1 MDSSVRMPAAVK
13 VCFAVLGAWLALY
26 ELHLLVPVP
35 FADAL
40 FGRYVHD
47 ALLLVATG
55 LCALR
60 AFRFPAERLAWGLM
74 AGALLS
80 WSLGEIY
87 YTAVLWTAKTIPVPS
102 PADIGY
108 LGVYPLA
115 FSGLIVLLRTRAKH
129 VSATLW
135 VDGVIAALVV
145 AALGAAVVFQEVLAT
160 VGGRPVSIATNL
172 AYPLGDLLLL
182 GIVATAYTLRRWKP
196 DRGGLLL
203 GLGIAVFWTADSLYL
218 VETAQNTYT
227 QGGFFDVGWWAG
239 ISLIALAAWQPAQP
253 MPTREKRE
261 SLRTIAAPIGFALLG
276 LGLLVYGTL
285 YRVNLLAVAFAT
297 VALLAVIVR
306 LVMTFRERIQT
317 LELTKGEALTDALTG
332 LGNRRHLML
341 ELDRRFSPGAIP
353 RSFYVVLFD
362 LDGFKLYNDRFGHPA
377 GDALLVRLGGH
388 FRTAVEPYGNAYRI
402 GGDEFCA
409 LVDSAESKFESV
421 VRAACTALSEDGDGF
436 EVGTSYGAVYVP
448 TEARSASE
456 ALGVADVRLYEN
468 KQQRRAAPQDHT
480 RVTLLQMLRELH
492 PHLHEHLSEVAD
504 LARAVARHMRLSEEQ
519 IDEVVRAAE
528 LHDVGK
534 MAIPDTILDKPGPLN
549 DQEREFMERHTLLG
563 ERILRTTPA
572 LASIAG
578 LVRSSHERYDGA
590 GYPDGLA
597 AERIPLGARIVFACD
612 AFSAMTSD
620 RPYARRK
627 SASEALEEMQRC
639 AGTQFDPRVV
649 AALRASLSEPTA
661 RDELTSATHSGAIR
675 AGLPV
680 PDRSRP
686 LVSTRARAGAG

>member
-1 MDSSVRMPAAVK
+1 MDSSTRMPRAVK
-13 VCFAVLGAWLALY
+13 LTFAVIGSWMALY
-26 ELHLLVPVP
+26 ELHLLVSVS
-35 FADAL
+35 FANAF

-47 ALLLVATG
+47 AVLLIATG
-55 LCALR
+55 LCAGR
-60 AFRFPAERLAWGLM
+60 AARFREERLAWALI

-115 FSGLIVLLRTRAKH
+115 FSGLIVLLRSRARH

-135 VDGVIAALVV
+135 VDGFIAALVV
-145 AALGAAVVFQEVLAT
+145 AAVGATVVLQEVLAT
-160 VGGRPVSIATNL
+160 VGGRPISIATNL

-182 GIVATAYTLRRWKP
+182 GILATAYTLRRWRP
-196 DRGGLLL
+196 DRGGVLL
-203 GLGIAVFWTADSLYL
+203 GLGIIAFWTADSLYL

-239 ISLIALAAWQPAQP
+239 ITLVALAAWQPSKP
-253 MPTREKRE
+253 VPTREKVE
-261 SLRTIAAPIGFALLG
+261 SLRTIAAPIGFAVLG
-276 LGLLVYGTL
+276 LALLVYATL
-285 YRVNLLAVAFAT
+285 YRINLLAIAFAT
-297 VALLAVIVR
+297 VALLAVLVR
-306 LVMTFRERIQT
+306 LVMTFKERIQT
-317 LELTKGEALTDALTG
+317 LELIKGEALTDALTG
-332 LGNRRHLML
+332 LGNRRHLVL
-341 ELDRRFSPGAIP
+341 ELERRFGAGTAPG
-353 RSFYVVLFD
+353 SFYVVLFD

-377 GDALLVRLGGH
+377 GDALLARLGGH
-388 FRTAVEPYGNAYRI
+388 FRRAVEPYGSAFRI

-421 VRAACTALSEDGDGF
+421 VKAACTALSEDGEGF
-436 EVGTSYGAVYVP
+436 AVGTSYGAVYVP
-448 TEARSASE
+448 TEAASATE
-456 ALGVADVRLYEN
+456 ALGIADARLYEN
-468 KQQRRAAPQDHT
+468 KEHRRAAPQDHT
-480 RVTLLQMLRELH
+480 RATLLQMLRELH
-492 PHLHEHLSEVAD
+492 PDLHDHLSEVAD
-504 LARAVARHMRLSEEQ
+504 LARAVARHMRLSEEE

-534 MAIPDTILDKPGPLN
+534 MAIPDTILDKPGPLS
-549 DQEREFMERHTLLG
+549 DEERAFMERHTLLG

-572 LASIAG
+572 LSSIAT

-597 AERIPLGARIVFACD
+597 GERIPLGSRIVFACD

-627 SASEALEEMQRC
+627 PVSDAIDEMARC
-639 AGTQFDPRVV
+639 AGSQFDPAVV
-649 AALRASLSEPTA
+649 AALRAILG
-661 RDELTSATHSGAIR
+661 RSGR
-675 AGLPV
+675 RHQPAGAKRRVPPV
-680 PDRSRP
+680 PAPARS
-686 LVSTRARAGAG
+686 

>member
-1 MDSSVRMPAAVK
+1 MESSVRMPPAVK
-13 VCFAVLGAWLALY
+13 VVFAVLGAWLALY
-26 ELHLLVPVP
+26 ELHLLVPVSVASP
-35 FADAL
+35 L

-47 ALLLVATG
+47 ALLLLATG

-60 AFRFPAERLAWGLM
+60 AVRFRAERLAWGLI

-115 FSGLIVLLRTRAKH
+115 FSGLILLLRTRARH

-135 VDGVIAALVV
+135 VDGIIAALVV
-145 AALGAAVVFQEVLAT
+145 AAVGAAVVFQEVLAT
-160 VGGRPVSIATNL
+160 VGGQPVSIATNL

-182 GIVATAYTLRRWKP
+182 GIIATAYTLRRWRP
-196 DRGGLLL
+196 DRSGVLL
-203 GLGIAVFWTADSLYL
+203 GLGITVFWTADSLYL
-218 VETAQNTYT
+218 VQTAQNTYT
-227 QGGFFDVGWWAG
+227 QGGYFDVGWWAG
-239 ISLIALAAWQPAQP
+239 ISLIALAAWQPAKP
-253 MPTREKRE
+253 MPTRERRE
-261 SLRTIAAPIGFALLG
+261 SVRTIAAPIGFAIAG
-276 LGLLVYGTL
+276 LALLVYATVH
-285 YRVNLLAVAFAT
+285 RINLLAVAFAT

-306 LVMTFRERIQT
+306 LVMTFRERVQT
-317 LELTKGEALTDALTG
+317 LEQAKGEALTDPLTG

-341 ELDRRFSPGAIP
+341 ELERRFTADVSP

-377 GDALLVRLGGH
+377 GDALLGRLGGH
-388 FRTAVEPYGNAYRI
+388 FQRAIEPYGSAYRI

-436 EVGTSYGAVYVP
+436 AVGTSCGAVYVP
-448 TEARSASE
+448 TEAGSATE
-456 ALGVADVRLYEN
+456 ALGIADVRLYEN
-468 KQQRRAAPQDHT
+468 KEQRRTAPQDHT
-480 RVTLLQMLRELH
+480 RVTLLEMLRELH

-504 LARAVARHMRLSEEQ
+504 LARAVARHMALPEEQ

-534 MAIPDTILDKPGPLN
+534 IAIPDTILDKPGPLN
-549 DQEREFMERHTLLG
+549 DQERAFMERHTLLG
-563 ERILRTTPA
+563 ERILRTAPA
-572 LASIAG
+572 LASIAN

-597 AERIPLGARIVFACD
+597 ADRIPLGARIVFACD

-627 SASEALEEMQRC
+627 PVSEAIEEMRRC
-639 AGTQFDPRVV
+639 AGTQFDPQVV
-649 AALRASLSEPTA
+649 AALRASLREPAQRDQTRRATQSSMPRA
-661 RDELTSATHSGAIR
+661 R
-675 AGLPV
+675 LPV
-680 PDRSRP
+680 PN
-686 LVSTRARAGAG
+686 